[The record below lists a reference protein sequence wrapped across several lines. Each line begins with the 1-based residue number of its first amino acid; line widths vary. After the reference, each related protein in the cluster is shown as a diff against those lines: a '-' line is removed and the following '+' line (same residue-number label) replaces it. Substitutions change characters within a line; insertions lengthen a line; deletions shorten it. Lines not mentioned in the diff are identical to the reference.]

1 MNANEL
7 RRLLSKHGCQFKTH
21 HGGSGHVTVV
31 RGNRKTQLPVHGAK
45 RDLGKNLT
53 KKILK
58 DLGIE

>member
-1 MNANEL
+1 M
-7 RRLLSKHGCQFKTH
+7 
-21 HGGSGHVTVV
+21 
-31 RGNRKTQLPVHGAK
+31 RGDRKTQLPVHGGK